1 MNQVLSAQL
10 KNNQRKNSI
19 SKIETSSDYSKR
31 ELGDI
36 LLFESDQAHLIPNE
50 LIQKN
55 EEKSFSSPFSYSLQ
69 QKG

>member
-1 MNQVLSAQL
+1 MSVHLQ
-10 KNNQRKNSI
+10 NNQRKNSE
-19 SKIETSSDYSKR
+19 SKIETPTDYNKR
-31 ELGDI
+31 EVGDI
-36 LLFESDQAHLIPNE
+36 LLSESDQAHLIPNE

>member
-1 MNQVLSAQL
+1 MNQVLSVQF

-19 SKIETSSDYSKR
+19 SKIETPTDYNKR
-31 ELGDI
+31 ELGEI
-36 LLFESDQAHLIPNE
+36 LLSESDQAHLIPNE